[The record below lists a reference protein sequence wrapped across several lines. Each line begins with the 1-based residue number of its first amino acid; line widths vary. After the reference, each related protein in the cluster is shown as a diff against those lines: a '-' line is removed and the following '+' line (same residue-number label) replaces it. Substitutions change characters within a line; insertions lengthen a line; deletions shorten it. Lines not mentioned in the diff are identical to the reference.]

1 MKKTT
6 LYDSNHSPSKIRG
19 GQGALITII
28 CTIMILLSACTR
40 NHGDIGIW
48 FGTWHVEQ
56 ITANG
61 TPVNVEGDYFFQF
74 QSKVFRVSQV
84 YGHEQMVDSYG
95 TWDENGD
102 KMTISFP
109 DQDVAYNLLLDQ
121 LAQGSTDNTFHFVVN
136 RQSDQR
142 VQLVC
147 TNVWGDELTLHLHKQ

>member
-1 MKKTT
+1 MKT
-6 LYDSNHSPSKIRG
+6 LRHTLI
-19 GQGALITII
+19 ALLALVGLSG
-28 CTIMILLSACTR
+28 CTH
-40 NHGDIGIW
+40 NDGDIGIW
-48 FGTWHVEQ
+48 FGTWQVEQ
-56 ITANG
+56 ITCDGENLPD
-61 TPVNVEGDYFFQF
+61 TYYNPSTVPLYFQF
-74 QSKVFRVSQV
+74 QGDTRHNQL
-84 YGHEQMVDSYG
+84 VDYG
-95 TWDENGD
+95 TWSEDGD

>member
-1 MKKTT
+1 MKKT
-6 LYDSNHSPSKIRG
+6 LF
-19 GQGALITII
+19 II
-28 CTIMILLSACTR
+28 FVLSVLVLASCTR

-56 ITANG
+56 ITADG

-84 YGHEQMVDSYG
+84 YGHEQLIDSYG

-109 DQDVAYNLLLDQ
+109 DPSTFYITMPGLESRNDFTVTTTSSREITFTKVDAAGTTFAY
-121 LAQGSTDNTFHFVVN
+121 
-136 RQSDQR
+136 
-142 VQLVC
+142 
-147 TNVWGDELTLHLHKQ
+147 HLKKQP